1 MICTK
6 AAHPWKMLPITPGSS
21 KGLGLTPCAFQ
32 RGYSGFPE
40 ASPPPLDP
48 PGTFIPFAER
58 IKKAVSLPVIAVGK
72 INLSLGNELLEQKKA
87 DFIAMGRP
95 FLADPELAAKAY
107 AGHQDRIRECL
118 YCNQCTQIL
127 KSDEKPNGKGIRC
140 PVNASLLREGE

>member
-1 MICTK
+1 MED
-6 AAHPWKMLPITPGSS
+6 ASDYARLL
-21 KGLGLTPCAFQ
+21 KGAGADALCVSAGVF
-32 RGYSGFPE
+32 GFSRSIP
-40 ASPPPLDP
+40 SPLDP

-72 INLSLGNELLEQKKA
+72 INLPLGNELLEQKKA

-95 FLADPELAAKAY
+95 FLADPELAMKAY

-118 YCNQCTQIL
+118 YCNQCTKIL
-127 KSDEKPNGKGIRC
+127 KSDEKPNGEGIRC